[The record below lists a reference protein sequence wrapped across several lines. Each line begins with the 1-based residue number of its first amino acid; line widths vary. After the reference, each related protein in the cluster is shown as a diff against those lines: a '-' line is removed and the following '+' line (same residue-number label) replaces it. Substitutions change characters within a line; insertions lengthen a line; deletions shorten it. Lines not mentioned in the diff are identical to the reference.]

1 MVAFTHDQATTPE
14 AEWLASPRIAEM
26 SELHIDWATVQK
38 LIVLAAHPDDETL
51 GAAGLLQ
58 QADAHDVP
66 IEVIV
71 ATSGENSHPHSPT
84 HAPADL
90 AAVRAVELRTAL
102 ELLAPQAVHT
112 ILEIPDGGIHAH
124 RHELENVIVS
134 AVGGR
139 GNTII
144 VTPWSSDG
152 HTDHDAAGSAA
163 SGAAR
168 ATHSLLLE
176 YPIWLWH
183 WGSPGHGKVP
193 WPALRRL
200 ELTQEEQEV
209 KAAAILSHTSQ
220 VAPLSAAA
228 GDEALL
234 GAGLLSHFDRSFET
248 FIDTAGRFTR
258 EGSAYPGW
266 LRTQFDAV
274 HVAGA
279 EPWAPDS
286 WYERRKRSLLLA
298 ALPGA
303 RFESVLELGC
313 STGALTVDLASR
325 CGRVLGVDASPEAVA
340 TARRRTAAA
349 VNADVVE
356 GLLPEAWPEGR
367 FDLFVLSETGYY
379 FSETGLG
386 RILDRVAASTLSYGV
401 LAACHWR
408 HPISGWPLDGDDV
421 HRLLRADARLAL
433 AASYSEGDFV
443 LDIFRITAAP

>member
-14 AEWLASPRIAEM
+14 AEWLASPRIAQM
-26 SELHIDWATVQK
+26 LELHIDWATVEK

-58 QADAHDVP
+58 QAAAYNVP

-84 HAPADL
+84 HAPVDL

-102 ELLAPQAVHT
+102 ELLAPTAVPT

-124 RHELENVIVS
+124 MRELENAIVS
-134 AVGGR
+134 AVGGG

-144 VTPWSSDG
+144 VAPWSSDG

-168 ATHSLLLE
+168 TTHSLLLE

-183 WGSPGHGKVP
+183 WGSPSHGQVP

-200 ELTQEEQEV
+200 ELTREEQEV
-209 KAAAILSHTSQ
+209 KAAAILSHASQ
-220 VAPLSAAA
+220 ISSLSAAA

-234 GAGLLSHFDRSFET
+234 GPDLLSHFDRGFET
-248 FIDTAGRFTR
+248 FIDAAGQFTA
-258 EGSAYPGW
+258 EGPAYPGW
-266 LRTQFDAV
+266 LQTQFNAI
-274 HVAGA
+274 HASGA
-279 EPWAPDS
+279 EPWHPDS
-286 WYERRKRSLLLA
+286 WYEQRKRSLLMA
-298 ALPGA
+298 ALPRA
-303 RFESVLELGC
+303 RFDSALELGC
-313 STGALTVDLASR
+313 STGALTAELASR
-325 CGRVLGVDASPEAVA
+325 CGQVLGVDASVEAVA
-340 TARRRTAAA
+340 SARTRTAACG
-349 VNADVVE
+349 NATIVE
-356 GLLPEAWPEGR
+356 AFLPEGWPEGL

-379 FSETGLG
+379 FSETTLA
-386 RILDRVAASTLSYGV
+386 RIIERAAASTLPNAF

-421 HRLLRADARLAL
+421 HRLLRADGRLAL
-433 AASYSEGDFV
+433 AGSYAEDDFV
-443 LDIFRITAAP
+443 LDVFHIRDAP